1 MTKLFLSLYL
11 FILLAMATIGWGGEW
26 LWQKLQPANNLHHN
40 STSSTEHAW
49 LNSAQLAAAWYQNS
63 QKTNQPDVLTKISE
77 QLATSVE
84 VIEKQDLPI
93 KIGSQALLSYLNEDR
108 LMLFQPLESSNQVL
122 QIGPIELVKPDIAEE
137 QALKTALLLISY
149 LLLALFVA
157 LWTWPL
163 WRDLR
168 ALERSSEQIAKGQ
181 FDQPLLIATTSPVY
195 FLAQAMHNMAN
206 KIGELVEA
214 QKMMLNAVSH
224 DLRTPLSRLKFS
236 LAVEDKNEQKQ
247 SMQQDINALEKLI
260 DELLSFARFEH
271 QNQHIQ
277 IEAIPVEQVCLSVI
291 ENMQP
296 SDKHIQFD
304 CKLPENQQWHCDG
317 FLFERLV
324 QNLLSNAVKYAKSH
338 VNLELSIVDSKLLL
352 IVDDDGEG
360 IAKENWPYIFKP
372 FYRIEKG
379 QKNAH
384 KGFGLGLAI
393 VAKIASWH
401 QGKSYVEQAPMGG
414 ARFVVELR

>member
-1 MTKLFLSLYL
+1 MTKLFLSLYI

-26 LWQKLQPANNLHHN
+26 LWQKLQPRHN
-40 STSSTEHAW
+40 QQQNITSGSEQAW
-49 LNSAQLAAAWYQNS
+49 LTSAQLAAAWYQDSAQHNQAQLLTQLS
-63 QKTNQPDVLTKISE
+63 QQF
-77 QLATSVE
+77 ATQVSV
-84 VIEKQDLPI
+84 INKQDLPI
-93 KIGSQALLSYLNEDR
+93 QISQQGLVSYLDDNR
-108 LMLFQPLESSNQVL
+108 LMVFQPLVTKEQVL
-122 QIGPIELVKPDIAEE
+122 QIGPIVLADNTADE
-137 QALKTALLLISY
+137 QTLKTTLLFISY
-149 LLLALFVA
+149 LMLALFVA

-181 FDQPLLIATTSPVY
+181 FEQTSAIAPTSPVY

-206 KIGELVEA
+206 KIGELIEG

-271 QNQHIQ
+271 QNQSIQ
-277 IEAIPVEQVCLSVI
+277 LAQIPLEQVCQSVI
-291 ENMQP
+291 ENLQP
-296 SDKHIQFD
+296 SDVCIQFE
-304 CKLPENQQWHCDG
+304 CKLAENQLWLCDG
-317 FLFERLV
+317 FLFERIV
-324 QNLLSNAVKYAKSH
+324 QNLLSNAVKYAKSQ
-338 VNLELSIVDSKLLL
+338 VKLELNIVESKLLL
-352 IVDDDGEG
+352 IVDDDGDG
-360 IAKENWPYIFKP
+360 ITKENWPYIFKP

-393 VAKIASWH
+393 VAKIAAWH
-401 QGKSYVEQAPMGG
+401 QGRCYVEQAPIGG